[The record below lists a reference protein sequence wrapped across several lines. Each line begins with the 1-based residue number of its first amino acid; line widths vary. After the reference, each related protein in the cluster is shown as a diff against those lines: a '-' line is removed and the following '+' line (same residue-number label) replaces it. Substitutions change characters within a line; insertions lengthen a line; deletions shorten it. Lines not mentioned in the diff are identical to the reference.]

1 MSPSLYLLLNHQLTF
16 KQEQDDRQSLGVG
29 RIIELPRDLNAL
41 WRRVPPDLEDIMDY
55 LEPIGTWLE
64 KHAAKK
70 DYVLIQ
76 GDFGAAYIMVSF
88 AFEIGLIPLYST
100 TLREAVEE
108 HGEDGT
114 VKMVHHFKHRMFR
127 RYEP

>member
-1 MSPSLYLLLNHQLTF
+1 MSLSLYLLLNHQLTIT
-16 KQEQDDRQSLGVG
+16 QEHDAHRSLGVDY
-29 RIIELPRDLNAL
+29 IVEPPRDLMAL
-41 WRRVPPDLEDIMDY
+41 WRQVPPDLEGITDY

-64 KHAAKK
+64 SHAEKN

-76 GDFGAAYIMVSF
+76 GDFGACYIMVSF
-88 AFEIGLIPLYST
+88 SLEIGLIPVYST

-114 VKMVHHFKHRMFR
+114 VKMVHRFKHKKFR
-127 RYEP
+127 KYEI